1 MSALLDDII
10 SLAVDG
16 KQPLP
21 DILRK
26 CLLLGHQLKNETL
39 KDWANQEL
47 NGYPSTKLIPEYRIV
62 QAEARGNF
70 TGRFG
75 SGARNWPIPSVA
87 LNKEHRDFGEVVYL
101 TQAVS
106 AYQDVA
112 NHEQDNITFPW
123 PSNLALIYQT
133 RFFQGRYVLVSA
145 WQEISKSTIV
155 ELLDSIRNR
164 TLNMAL
170 QLKDELGTSYADLSK
185 VHVSEAS
192 KIQNIIFQNTGGN
205 TTVAF
210 GHATV
215 DASTH
220 TQNIV
225 AAGDKQ
231 ALESVLSNAGLE
243 RADLEKLDEVIQADG
258 GKKIGAKVK
267 SWIGE
272 HAAKVL
278 VGGGKIGVK
287 IGQEVLTEWLM
298 QYFGLK

>member
-26 CLLLGHQLKNETL
+26 CLLLGHELKNETL
-39 KDWANQEL
+39 KTWANQEL
-47 NGYPSTKLIPEYRIV
+47 NGYPTTQTIPEYRVV
-62 QAEARGNF
+62 QAEAKGNF

-75 SGARNWPIPSVA
+75 SGARNWPIPSAA

-101 TQAVS
+101 AQAVS

-112 NHEQDNITFPW
+112 NQEQDNIAFPW
-123 PSNLALIYQT
+123 PSNLALFYQS

-170 QLKDELGTSYADLSK
+170 QLKDELGTSYADLSRIQAA
-185 VHVSEAS
+185 ETS

-205 TTVAF
+205 TNVAF
-210 GHATV
+210 GHASM
-215 DASTH
+215 DASAH

-225 AAGDKQ
+225 AAGDRQ

-243 RADLEKLDEVIQADG
+243 KADLEKLDEVIRADG

-267 SWIGE
+267 AWISE
-272 HAAKVL
+272 HGAKVL
-278 VGGGKIGVK
+278 VGAGNLKGVVPSTR
-287 IGQEVLTEWLM
+287 GP
-298 QYFGLK
+298 G